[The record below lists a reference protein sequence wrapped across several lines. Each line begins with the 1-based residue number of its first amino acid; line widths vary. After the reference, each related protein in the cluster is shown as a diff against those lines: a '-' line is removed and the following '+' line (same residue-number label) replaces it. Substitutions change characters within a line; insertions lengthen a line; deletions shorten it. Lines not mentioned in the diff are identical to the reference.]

1 MPRAEA
7 PPSWRRPCGLA
18 LLSPVLGSRYGG
30 KNSPVPGWL
39 FFPLDAG
46 EHWSEQAKPK
56 GIGRDADAFT
66 REAGK
71 PRV

>member
-1 MPRAEA
+1 L
-7 PPSWRRPCGLA
+7 LA
-18 LLSPVLGSRYGG
+18 AMLGSRYGVRG
-30 KNSPVPGWL
+30 RAHRYWTDSSH
-39 FFPLDAG
+39 PLDAG

-66 REAGK
+66 REAGR